1 MHLCNE
7 SHWAVCPWTRYKG
20 GLIHYIMNIW
30 WHVFG
35 SCHPLSFSS
44 FSHWEVELMFVT
56 TSVKCNC
63 FSQLAKHLPFYRF
76 FFFCQSLILIN
87 ICPFK
92 KRNKWIFYPDDI
104 YIISYTSELYTPT
117 EIVKL
122 KMHRL
127 LYTVY
132 ALFFF
137 CLFVCF
143 LYYYSVLYYTCA
155 VLVKLYM
162 SADKWVTMSDILVW
176 LD

>member
-63 FSQLAKHLPFYRF
+63 FSQLAKHLPFYH
-76 FFFCQSLILIN
+76 FFFCQSLILIS

-132 ALFFF
+132 ALFF
-137 CLFVCF
+137 LFVCLF
-143 LYYYSVLYYTCA
+143 SLLLFCTLLYLCSSCEVIH
-155 VLVKLYM
+155 V
-162 SADKWVTMSDILVW
+162 SI
-176 LD
+176 